1 MKDNQFINAE
11 SVSYLGTKDIRIEVT
26 KEGFIV
32 DIIAWGQWYVE
43 KAKDVEELEELL
55 NDFNVQQYTIN
66 EIKERI
72 KNA

>member
-26 KEGFIV
+26 KEGFVV

>member
-26 KEGFIV
+26 KEGFVV

-55 NDFNVQQYTIN
+55 NDFNVQEYTIN

>member
-26 KEGFIV
+26 KEGFVV

-55 NDFNVQQYTIN
+55 NDFNVQKYTIN